1 MDEGEG
7 HDPPDITP
15 LRRPRPMPSLLE
27 VPDAAHQAGQQ
38 QYGPVRDLEEQ
49 SDPETLL
56 ETPEED
62 PNLVSA

>member
-1 MDEGEG
+1 
-7 HDPPDITP
+7 
-15 LRRPRPMPSLLE
+15 MPSLLE